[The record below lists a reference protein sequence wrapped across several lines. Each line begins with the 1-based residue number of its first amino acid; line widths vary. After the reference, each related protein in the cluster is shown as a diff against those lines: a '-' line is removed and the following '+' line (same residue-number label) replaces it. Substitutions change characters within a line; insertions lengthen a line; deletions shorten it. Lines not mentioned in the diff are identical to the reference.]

1 MVPPKPNPDPIY
13 ETYRREGP
21 RVFAT
26 LVRVLGSFELAED
39 ALHNAFVAAAERWP
53 REGMPKNPVAWLVS
67 AGRFKAIDQLRRQ
80 RRMTPW
86 SDAAEQID
94 TLADDGPAPDE
105 REAVKDDRLRL
116 IFICCHPSGL
126 NQLKCGVDPLE
137 LDASGICCKAPIR
150 LGLTAIA
157 SAQPSLDLP
166 FQSLPVF
173 DASVEA
179 LGDQNRQ
186 LGFGHVQPASMFGRV
201 VPFETLNQAACLSG
215 GKRFIE

>member
-1 MVPPKPNPDPIY
+1 MKFSCMPIRRNYIETETMGYFAELYSPQVRPK
-13 ETYRREGP
+13 
-21 RVFAT
+21 
-26 LVRVLGSFELAED
+26 
-39 ALHNAFVAAAERWP
+39 
-53 REGMPKNPVAWLVS
+53 
-67 AGRFKAIDQLRRQ
+67 
-80 RRMTPW
+80 
-86 SDAAEQID
+86 
-94 TLADDGPAPDE
+94 
-105 REAVKDDRLRL
+105 RLNGQA
-116 IFICCHPSGL
+116 PSGL

-186 LGFGHVQPASMFGRV
+186 FGFGHVQPASMFGRV

-215 GKRFIE
+215 RKRFIE

>member
-1 MVPPKPNPDPIY
+1 MTPSGGVKELQIADC
-13 ETYRREGP
+13 P
-21 RVFAT
+21 RY
-26 LVRVLGSFELAED
+26 
-39 ALHNAFVAAAERWP
+39 WP
-53 REGMPKNPVAWLVS
+53 RGA
-67 AGRFKAIDQLRRQ
+67 
-80 RRMTPW
+80 
-86 SDAAEQID
+86 
-94 TLADDGPAPDE
+94 
-105 REAVKDDRLRL
+105 
-116 IFICCHPSGL
+116 SGL

-166 FQSLPVF
+166 FQSLSVF

-201 VPFETLNQAACLSG
+201 VPFETLNQAACLG
-215 GKRFIE
+215 GRKRFIE

>member
-1 MVPPKPNPDPIY
+1 MRPFSSLSRAAWKPR
-13 ETYRREGP
+13 TAF
-21 RVFAT
+21 RVT
-26 LVRVLGSFELAED
+26 QIRSCGI
-39 ALHNAFVAAAERWP
+39 VA
-53 REGMPKNPVAWLVS
+53 S
-67 AGRFKAIDQLRRQ
+67 
-80 RRMTPW
+80 T
-86 SDAAEQID
+86 S
-94 TLADDGPAPDE
+94 
-105 REAVKDDRLRL
+105 
-116 IFICCHPSGL
+116 
-126 NQLKCGVDPLE
+126 
-137 LDASGICCKAPIR
+137 KAPIR

-215 GKRFIE
+215 RKRFIE